1 LANVVLDGM
10 ERLFGAE
17 DDQGRY
23 VRPSQ
28 RRGDNRGISLVRY
41 ADDLVATAPTYE
53 ILSRYVIPKLTA
65 FVGERGLRLSEAKTR
80 IVHIDEGFNFL
91 GFTVR
96 RYKGVVLTRPQKAK
110 RLRHLRGIGDYLRQ
124 HRQATASQIIGDL
137 GPMIR
142 GWAAYY
148 RHGASKNAF
157 HSADHHV
164 NAKLWR
170 WTKRRHPTKTA
181 AWIRLKYFDANWNF
195 VDGRAKLARHDEV
208 PIIRH
213 AKVQGKRSPLNPD
226 DRDYW
231 ELRRHRRLATT
242 LRSPKRSALLKRQD
256 GKCAMCGVWFDPD
269 EDIPLIDE
277 HHDKPRCCGGADQL
291 DNLQLVH
298 RWCHHAHHTRN
309 GYQAAEA

>member
-1 LANVVLDGM
+1 MLGIFCTIVGGVLSPLLANVVLDGM

-170 WTKRRHPTKTA
+170 WTKRRHP
-181 AWIRLKYFDANWNF
+181 
-195 VDGRAKLARHDEV
+195 
-208 PIIRH
+208 
-213 AKVQGKRSPLNPD
+213 QGQRMKSYPD
-226 DRDYW
+226 F
-231 ELRRHRRLATT
+231 A
-242 LRSPKRSALLKRQD
+242 
-256 GKCAMCGVWFDPD
+256 
-269 EDIPLIDE
+269 
-277 HHDKPRCCGGADQL
+277 
-291 DNLQLVH
+291 
-298 RWCHHAHHTRN
+298 
-309 GYQAAEA
+309 